1 LAEYNEVYRRA
12 GYYHIA
18 FRRDVTR
25 EVDFL
30 FDLYRIRTGRALTS
44 MIDIACGPGYHA
56 RLFAARGVRAH
67 GLDLRPEMIE
77 FGRDHAE
84 AEGVS
89 VDWMASDMRSFRL
102 REPVD
107 LALTSYD
114 SIDCLS
120 SQDELVAHFR
130 AVAQNLTPGGLYIF
144 ELTHPRDCSMWK
156 YGDFLYAGEEA
167 GVRVEIQF
175 AVTPP
180 KADPVSQILE
190 TEVEMRVTG
199 NGVRETFHDRA
210 FERFGTPQ
218 EYIALGKLSGALEV
232 MAFYGD
238 YRLDQPFDNSPQS
251 RRWITVM
258 GKAG

>member
-12 GYYHIA
+12 EYYDVA

-30 FDLYRIRTGRALTS
+30 CELYRLHTGRPLTS

-56 RLFAARGVRAH
+56 RLFALRGVRAY
-67 GLDLRPEMIE
+67 GLDLRPEMVA
-77 FGRDHAE
+77 FGRDLAE
-84 AEGVS
+84 AEGAEVN
-89 VDWMASDMRSFRL
+89 WMASDMRTYSL
-102 REPVD
+102 PAPVD

-114 SIDCLS
+114 SIDCLG
-120 SQDELVAHFR
+120 SQDELIAHFR
-130 AVAQNLTPGGLYIF
+130 AVARNLTPQGLYVF

-156 YGDFLYAGEEA
+156 YGDFTYSGEDEDLS
-167 GVRVEIQF
+167 VEIQF
-175 AVTPP
+175 AITPP
-180 KADPVSQILE
+180 KADPLTQILE
-190 TEVEMRVTG
+190 TEVEMRVRDRGTLATY
-199 NGVRETFHDRA
+199 RDRA

-232 MAFYGD
+232 IRFYGD
-238 YRLDQPFDNSPQS
+238 YRLDQPFDNSPQA

-258 GKAG
+258 GKVP